1 MKSQKLQYT
10 FRVIDS
16 HLQFMEVAF
25 SENEARKSVA
35 ETLLLREGFDPN
47 SPDFLIKTEE
57 YMTSKLKLVY
67 IR

>member
-1 MKSQKLQYT
+1 MKIQKNQYT

-25 SENEARKSVA
+25 SENEARKTVA
-35 ETLLLREGFDPN
+35 QTLLVREGMDAN
-47 SPDFLIKTEE
+47 APDFSTKTEE
-57 YMTSKLKLVY
+57 CMVARLKLVQ

>member
-1 MKSQKLQYT
+1 MKNQKLQYT

-25 SENEARKSVA
+25 SENEARKAIA
-35 ETLLLREGFDPN
+35 ESLLIREGLDPKGPAFSN
-47 SPDFLIKTEE
+47 KTEE

-67 IR
+67 VR